1 VTLVE
6 LGSTGSFTIRL
17 KRSSRLLI
25 EGRVSALNPP
35 QRGLGVISNHRGHG
49 KKSGVTLVD
58 YFVSSLSLVL
68 LMFHLSLLNLLINCS
83 P

>member
-1 VTLVE
+1 
-6 LGSTGSFTIRL
+6 
-17 KRSSRLLI
+17 
-25 EGRVSALNPP
+25 VSALNPP